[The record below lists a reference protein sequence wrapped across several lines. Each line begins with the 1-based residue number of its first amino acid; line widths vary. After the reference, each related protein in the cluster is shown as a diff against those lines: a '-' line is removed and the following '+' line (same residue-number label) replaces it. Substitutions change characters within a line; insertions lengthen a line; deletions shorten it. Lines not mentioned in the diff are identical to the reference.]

1 MPPFLFLMPRGVRVI
16 KGDALRHPRFH
27 RHMIKEQLA
36 ALHTRTGV
44 IVNPVGVVGA
54 IEYEHLLGNRVS
66 LGARLSYI
74 DYDYKDGS
82 CQETERSGRRVRCA
96 STRAARGTRASTS
109 AVRSAYGTQAG
120 NTHDPAS
127 VPTRDSGTSTA
138 INVNVNLGLKIPLGS
153 DRVYIDP
160 NIAIGNFFS
169 TASDD
174 AANLGFDIAGGV
186 SGCHFSESVIVRGV

>member
-1 MPPFLFLMPRGVRVI
+1 MRLYPGG
-16 KGDALRHPRFH
+16 KGHKGFYVGGA
-27 RHMIKEQLA
+27 
-36 ALHTRTGV
+36 
-44 IVNPVGVVGA
+44 VGVW
-54 IEYEHLLGNRVS
+54 N
-66 LGARLSYI
+66 
-74 DYDYKDGS
+74 
-82 CQETERSGRRVRCA
+82 
-96 STRAARGTRASTS
+96 TS
-109 AVRSAYGTQAG
+109 WKYT
-120 NTHDPAS
+120 DPAS

-186 SGCHFSESVIVRGV
+186 SVGVIF